1 MTIHESAKQ
10 TVDAAAVGVAGAAW
24 INWLPDVAAGLSIV
38 WLLIRIWES
47 ETVKRLTGRNEGDSP

>member
-47 ETVKRLTGRNEGDSP
+47 ETVKRLTGRNEGDFP